1 MNNPKT
7 IYYWSPFISKV
18 ATIKAVYNSV
28 NSINKYSNNKLSP
41 KIIDVY
47 GEWESYKYFNQKK
60 NNFYS
65 LSSLRFINKFSSLG
79 FIKSRLKYILIFLLC
94 FFPLKKFL
102 SNEKPDFLIIH
113 LITSLPLF
121 LNLLF
126 KFQTKFILRISGKPK
141 LNFIRFFFWKIAL
154 KKIFKITFPTLE
166 TMNYFKSLNI
176 VKEEK
181 LSLLYDPIISINEI
195 NRDILDK
202 DIDEKLKDKNFFL
215 SIGRLTKQKNFGF
228 LIDCFNELIKKDNS
242 INLVIIGEGEDY
254 IALKKKI
261 DKHNLKKNI
270 YLIGFKNN
278 VFKYLKKCEAFIL
291 SSLWEDPGFVI
302 VEAMYSNSFVISSD
316 CESGPKEIISNDR
329 GILFKN
335 NSKDDFI
342 EKFSKFIQLENKERM
357 NIKLNAKKFTKEFS
371 LLKHYKKIES
381 ILSL

>member
-41 KIIDVY
+41 KIMDVY
-47 GEWESYKYFNQKK
+47 GEWENYKYFNQKK

-65 LSSLRFINKFSSLG
+65 LSSLR
-79 FIKSRLKYILIFLLC
+79 LKYFLIFLLC

-102 SNEKPDFLIIH
+102 SNKKPDFLIIH

-181 LSLLYDPIISINEI
+181 LSLLYDPIISIKQIKGE
-195 NRDILDK
+195 ILDK
-202 DIDEKLKDKNFFL
+202 DIDEKLKNKNFFL
-215 SIGRLTKQKNFGF
+215 SIGRLTKQKNF
-228 LIDCFNELIKKDNS
+228 
-242 INLVIIGEGEDY
+242 
-254 IALKKKI
+254 
-261 DKHNLKKNI
+261 
-270 YLIGFKNN
+270 
-278 VFKYLKKCEAFIL
+278 
-291 SSLWEDPGFVI
+291 
-302 VEAMYSNSFVISSD
+302 
-316 CESGPKEIISNDR
+316 
-329 GILFKN
+329 
-335 NSKDDFI
+335 
-342 EKFSKFIQLENKERM
+342 
-357 NIKLNAKKFTKEFS
+357 
-371 LLKHYKKIES
+371 
-381 ILSL
+381 